1 MPPDGRQ
8 SLGKVG
14 EDLACAELERLGYA
28 VLARRYRS
36 RFGEIDIVAE
46 QGRVIVFLEVKARAT
61 DEFGGAAAAVTR
73 GKQHRIAQMAVDF
86 LARHRLQDRPC
97 RFDVVTV
104 EFSGG
109 PPRVEIYRDAFSAS

>member
-1 MPPDGRQ
+1 MRPDGRQ
-8 SLGKVG
+8 SLGKIG
-14 EDLACAELERLGYA
+14 EDVACAELERLGYA

-109 PPRVEIYRDAFSAS
+109 LPRVEIYRDAFSAS